1 MSAFRHRR
9 LRWGVT
15 ALLLLTGL
23 CAQMQLLFACELMEG
38 APTLVCCCD
47 AEATANGC
55 ESGGGCLTHAGGAAE
70 ACCEITLAPSA
81 GVTAATPAPQG
92 QLLTLIDVTQLPPI
106 VLPLATIHLRPHTNT
121 LTELAITHA
130 GFWLTGTQTYLFTNR
145 FRI

>member
-9 LRWGVT
+9 LRWGVA

-47 AEATANGC
+47 ADATANGC
-55 ESGGGCLTHAGGAAE
+55 ESGGGCPTHAGGAAQ
-70 ACCEITLAPSA
+70 ACCAITLTPSA
-81 GVTAATPAPQG
+81 GVRATPAPQG
-92 QLLTLIDVTQLPPI
+92 QLLMLIDVTRLPPA
-106 VLPLATIHLRPHTNT
+106 VLPLATIHPRPHTNT

-130 GFWLTGTQTYLFTNR
+130 EFWLTGTQTYLFTNR

>member
-15 ALLLLTGL
+15 ALLVLTGL

-38 APTLVCCCD
+38 APKLVCCCD

-55 ESGGGCLTHAGGAAE
+55 ESGGGCLTHTGGTAQ
-70 ACCEITLAPSA
+70 ACCAITLAPSA
-81 GVTAATPAPQG
+81 GLTAATPAPQG
-92 QLLTLIDVTQLPPI
+92 QLLTLIDVRQLPPI
-106 VLPLATIHLRPHTNT
+106 VLPLATIHPRPHANT
-121 LTELAITHA
+121 LAELAVTRA
-130 GFWLTGTQTYLFTNR
+130 ESWLPGAQTYLFTNR

>member
-15 ALLLLTGL
+15 ALLVLTGL

-47 AEATANGC
+47 ADATANGC
-55 ESGGGCLTHAGGAAE
+55 ESGGGCFTHTGGAAQG
-70 ACCEITLAPSA
+70 CCAITLAPSA

-92 QLLTLIDVTQLPPI
+92 QLLTLIDVTQLPPV
-106 VLPLATIHLRPHTNT
+106 VLPLATIHPRPHINT

-130 GFWLTGTQTYLFTNR
+130 EFWLPGAQTYLFTNR

>member
-1 MSAFRHRR
+1 MSPFRHRR

-38 APTLVCCCD
+38 EPKLVCCCD
-47 AEATANGC
+47 ADATANGC
-55 ESGGGCLTHAGGAAE
+55 ESGGGCLTHTGGAAQ

-81 GVTAATPAPQG
+81 GLTAAAPAPQG
-92 QLLTLIDVTQLPPI
+92 QLLMLIDVTQLPPI
-106 VLPLATIHLRPHTNT
+106 VLPLATIHPRLHANT
-121 LTELAITHA
+121 LAERAVTRADP
-130 GFWLTGTQTYLFTNR
+130 WRTGAQTYLFTNR

>member
-1 MSAFRHRR
+1 MSVFRHRR

-23 CAQMQLLFACELMEG
+23 FAQMQLLFACELMEG
-38 APTLVCCCD
+38 APKLVCCCD

-55 ESGGGCLTHAGGAAE
+55 ESGGGCLTHTGGPAQ
-70 ACCEITLAPSA
+70 ACCAITLAPSA
-81 GVTAATPAPQG
+81 GLTAATPTPQG

-106 VLPLATIHLRPHTNT
+106 VLPLATFYPRPHTNT

-130 GFWLTGTQTYLFTNR
+130 EFWLPGAQTYLFTNR